1 MGSRWNRIKTW
12 TTKRHRGA
20 HRLRVGERPEAVIV
34 LLACGVPQPQVHRL
48 TVHHHIGRIVVK
60 PVGSRKDQVSL
71 KPRAP
76 PGLPAQAKAA
86 LLRTIGLAQS
96 HTALCHWLCSQLKG
110 TIKNTP
116 KTSKQR
122 GKCVS
127 VIFLPPLVLRKG
139 DCWVVRHAP
148 KD

>member
-1 MGSRWNRIKTW
+1 MGSRWNRIKTR

-76 PGLPAQAKAA
+76 P
-86 LLRTIGLAQS
+86 RTSSTGQGCSQS
-96 HTALCHWLCSQLKG
+96 DRTSPKSHSWLCSQLKG

-122 GKCVS
+122 GKCVL

-139 DCWVVRHAP
+139 DCWVVCHAP
-148 KD
+148 KG